1 MITTFAADLTSMLA
15 PFGWA
20 AVGFV
25 AAGLGAV
32 VTALIVARASRPT
45 APTRAATSAPPQTA
59 AIREA
64 TPMRARPTDDQDGD
78 SDTDGRR
85 HPARGL
91 RQASEKR
98 TGQDDQEHAANR
110 RRDEQPV

>member
-32 VTALIVARASRPT
+32 VTALIVWS
-45 APTRAATSAPPQTA
+45 
-59 AIREA
+59 
-64 TPMRARPTDDQDGD
+64 G
-78 SDTDGRR
+78 
-85 HPARGL
+85 
-91 RQASEKR
+91 
-98 TGQDDQEHAANR
+98 
-110 RRDEQPV
+110 